1 MIHFYKRHWLM
12 LKILL
17 CDCWWRFFPK
27 ASINVDKTFRSTF
40 HFSPQC
46 NALKEWFMFFVFC
59 VLYSKNKL
67 ISNCKK
73 FMIRDQKDLLN
84 RVHSFLS
91 SATSIQITLLTLY
104 GFNNYHKTS
113 YSLNISYLNIK
124 IGKEIQW
131 KTKLLVQCSNFHL
144 IERIQVN
151 LQLLFKYKII

>member
-1 MIHFYKRHWLM
+1 MT
-12 LKILL
+12 
-17 CDCWWRFFPK
+17 FP
-27 ASINVDKTFRSTF
+27 ASIRVKRSFYQFKSVSQTWSVSQAWSAQLF
-40 HFSPQC
+40 IFPH
-46 NALKEWFMFFVFC
+46 NALKEWFLFFVFC